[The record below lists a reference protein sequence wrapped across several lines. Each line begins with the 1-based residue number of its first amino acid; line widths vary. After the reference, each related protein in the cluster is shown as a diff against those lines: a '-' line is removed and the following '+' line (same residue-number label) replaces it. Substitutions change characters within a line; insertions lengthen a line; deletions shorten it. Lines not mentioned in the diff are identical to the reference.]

1 MVAEKI
7 QTLNKLLNSNK
18 LFLNMIIHDL
28 RNPAMSIIF
37 GLQESIEAL
46 ANELKNDG
54 LGQEMSAF
62 APSKYGSITSN
73 TSPRSRISK
82 FMSASLLKDDTSAV
96 SA

>member
-54 LGQEMSAF
+54 IG
-62 APSKYGSITSN
+62 
-73 TSPRSRISK
+73 
-82 FMSASLLKDDTSAV
+82 
-96 SA
+96 